1 MVYSAQHRNISILM
15 LPWLGHGHISPF
27 LELAKKLTS
36 LRDFHIFICSTPVN
50 LSSIKPK
57 LPQKY
62 SHCIEFV
69 ELHLPHDEL
78 PELPPHYHT
87 TNGLPPHLMPTLKK
101 AFDMSSDNFSDILK
115 TLKPDLLIYDFLQ
128 PWAPSLALSH
138 NIPAIE
144 FITTN
149 AALMSLSVHQLKNP
163 NAQFPYTSIYLRDY
177 EAKKFSNLLESSAN
191 GIKDGERVLLSS
203 DRSRNI
209 ILVKTSGEI
218 ESKYVDYLSELM
230 EKKIV
235 PVGSLVQDPMD
246 QKVDEESSIIKWL
259 NERERS
265 SVVFVS
271 FGSEYF
277 LSKEEIQEIAH
288 GLELSQVSFIWVIR
302 FPKEERS
309 TSVEEV
315 LPKGFGE
322 RVGERGVIMEGWAP
336 QAKILK
342 HSSVGGFVSHCG
354 WSSVLES
361 IKFGVPIIAM
371 PMQLDQPVNARLV
384 EEVGVGVEVIRTGEG
399 GSLQREE
406 VAKVIRDVVVEKI
419 GDCVRIRALELRDNM
434 KMKEDEEL
442 DWVVEELMQLC
453 TKTEGESVSTYF

>member
-1 MVYSAQHRNISILM
+1 MLYPDQNRSISILM

-36 LRDFHIFICSTPVN
+36 HRDFHIFICSTPVN

-57 LPQKY
+57 LPKKY

-69 ELHLPHDEL
+69 ELHLPHD
-78 PELPPHYHT
+78 ELPPHYHT

-101 AFDMSSDNFSDILK
+101 AFDMSSDNFSHILK
-115 TLKPDLLIYDFLQ
+115 TLKPDLLVYDFLQ

-138 NIPAIE
+138 NIPAVE
-144 FITTN
+144 FTTTS
-149 AALMSLSVHQLKNP
+149 ASLMSLWFHHLKNP
-163 NAQFPYTSIYLRDY
+163 NVQFPYPSIYLRDY
-177 EAKKFSNLLESSAN
+177 EIKEFSNRIESSAN
-191 GIKDGERVLLSS
+191 GITNGERVLLCSH
-203 DRSRNI
+203 RSRNI

-218 ESKYVDYLSELM
+218 ESKCVDYLSKLT

-259 NERERS
+259 NERERA

-277 LSKEEIQEIAH
+277 LSKEEIQEIAL

-302 FPKEERS
+302 FPKEEKS
-309 TSVEEV
+309 TRVEDV

-322 RVGERGVIMEGWAP
+322 RVGERGMIVEDWAP

-384 EEVGVGVEVIRTGEG
+384 EEVGVGVEVIRTGGG
-399 GSLQREE
+399 GSLQRQE
-406 VAKVIRDVVVEKI
+406 VAKVIIDVVVEKI
-419 GDCVRIRALELRDNM
+419 GEGVRIKALELRDNM
-434 KMKEDEEL
+434 KKKEDEEM
-442 DWVVEELMQLC
+442 DGVVEELMQLC
-453 TKTEGESVSTYF
+453 TATTRESIRNYF

>member
-1 MVYSAQHRNISILM
+1 MVYSDQHRSISILM

-27 LELAKKLTS
+27 LELAKKLTDR
-36 LRDFHIFICSTPVN
+36 RDFHILICSTPVN

-78 PELPPHYHT
+78 PPHYHT

-101 AFDMSSDNFSDILK
+101 AFDMSSDNFSHILR

-128 PWAPSLALSH
+128 PWAPSLASSH
-138 NIPAIE
+138 NIPAVE
-144 FITTN
+144 FFTTS
-149 AALMSLSVHQLKNP
+149 AAVISFLVHHLKNP
-163 NAQFPYTSIYLRDY
+163 NVIFPYPSIYLRDY
-177 EAKKFSNLLESSAN
+177 ETKKFSSVLESSAN
-191 GIKDGERVLLSS
+191 GIKDVERALLCS

-218 ESKYVDYLSELM
+218 ESKYIDSLSKLM

-259 NERERS
+259 NERERA

-277 LSKEEIQEIAH
+277 LSKEELQEIAL

-302 FPKEERS
+302 FPKEEKS
-309 TSVEEV
+309 TRVEDV

-322 RVGERGVIMEGWAP
+322 RVGERGMIVEDWAP
-336 QAKILK
+336 QVKILK

-371 PMQLDQPVNARLV
+371 PMQLDQPLNARLV
-384 EEVGVGVEVIRTGEG
+384 EEVGVGVEVIRTGGG
-399 GSLQREE
+399 GSLRREE

-419 GDCVRIRALELRDNM
+419 GEGMRIKALELSDKM
-434 KMKEDEEL
+434 KKKEDEEM
-442 DWVVEELMQLC
+442 DGVAEELMQIC
-453 TKTEGESVSTYF
+453 TTTRESTSTDF

>member
-1 MVYSAQHRNISILM
+1 MLYPDQNRSISILM

-36 LRDFHIFICSTPVN
+36 HRDFHIFICSTPVN
-50 LSSIKPK
+50 LSSIKRK
-57 LPQKY
+57 LPKKY
-62 SHCIEFV
+62 SHFIEFV
-69 ELHLPHDEL
+69 ELHLPHD
-78 PELPPHYHT
+78 ELPPHYHT

-101 AFDMSSDNFSDILK
+101 AFDMSSDNFSHILK

-138 NIPAIE
+138 NIPAVE
-144 FITTN
+144 FTTTS
-149 AALMSLSVHQLKNP
+149 AASMSLFLHHHKNP
-163 NAQFPYTSIYLRDY
+163 NVQFPYPSIYLRDY
-177 EAKKFSNLLESSAN
+177 ETKEFSNLLESSAN
-191 GIKDGERVLLSS
+191 GITNVERVLLCS
-203 DRSRNI
+203 DLSRNI

-218 ESKYVDYLSELM
+218 ESKCVDYLSQLT

-246 QKVDEESSIIKWL
+246 QQLDEESSIIKWL
-259 NERERS
+259 NERERA

-277 LSKEEIQEIAH
+277 LSKEEIQEIAL

-302 FPKEERS
+302 FPKEDKS
-309 TSVEEV
+309 TRVEDA

-322 RVGERGVIMEGWAP
+322 RVGERGMIVDDWTP

-384 EEVGVGVEVIRTGEG
+384 VEVGVGVEVIRTGGG

-419 GDCVRIRALELRDNM
+419 GEGVMIKAFELRDNM
-434 KMKEDEEL
+434 KKKDDEEM
-442 DWVVEELMQLC
+442 DRVVEELMQLC
-453 TKTEGESVSTYF
+453 TATTRESISNYF